1 MVQSIDEQLNTITQD
16 VADTYTALGAK
27 GATLPVKKGTSNL
40 KATVDSLPKG
50 GFPYTRCTLDDK
62 GLLSRVTIKLD
73 NDTFKGCLL
82 YTSDAADD

>member
-27 GATLPVKKGTSNL
+27 GATLPTKKGTSNL

-50 GFPYTRCTLDDK
+50 GFPYQLYSVNADGITVRPTQVLDK
-62 GLLSRVTIKLD
+62 
-73 NDTFKGCLL
+73 NTF
-82 YTSDAADD
+82 ANIV